1 MFVDLG
7 VQAAINITSHVVFI
21 IITWRSLQSLRL
33 DVLFKKHK
41 EKEVQ
46 LFMIILTIVIASVL
60 SHFFIDLLTWS
71 RQLLYLSL

>member
-71 RQLLYLSL
+71 RQLLYLL

>member
-21 IITWRSLQSLRL
+21 IITWRALQSLRL

-41 EKEVQ
+41 EKEIQ

-71 RQLLYLSL
+71 RQLLYLL